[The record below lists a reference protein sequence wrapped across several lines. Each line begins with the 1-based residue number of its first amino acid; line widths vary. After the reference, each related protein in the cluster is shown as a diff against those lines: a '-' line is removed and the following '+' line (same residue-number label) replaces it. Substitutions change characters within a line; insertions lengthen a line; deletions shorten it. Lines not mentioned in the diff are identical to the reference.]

1 MSARRTALAVG
12 MLVAAA
18 APTAA
23 RPTVP
28 PGAAWLHYRLSYEHR
43 AAPDPPTPAGT
54 GLALAG
60 VELDGLLGRRLAYLV
75 GVDLAAGA
83 TIPAGFAYQV
93 ALRPV
98 GLAVR
103 LGATGAVG
111 VSVGVGASGAVGTLD
126 DGVEFPAVLAVELPL
141 GDRLR
146 LIGRGRV
153 VWLAAAPARRR
164 RPGGGL
170 GRRARRRDRRPGR
183 PPLRRFRDP
192 IRQRHAARDR
202 LPRARGRAHGR
213 RHAGLQRR
221 PRASVSRR
229 VARPRGGGRRG

>member
-164 RPGGGL
+164 GAPEVGWADELDAWIGVRV
-170 GRRARRRDRRPGR
+170 GRRYDDFG
-183 PPLRRFRDP
+183 
-192 IRQRHAARDR
+192 IRSGNGTLLGIAY
-202 LPRARGRAHGR
+202 RGRAGAR
-213 RHAGLQRR
+213 MVGVTLAYSVDLA
-221 PRASVSRR
+221 PR
-229 VARPRGGGRRG
+229 